1 MNAQTGRFSGRRP
14 PPTRTSTSLNTQ
26 TLTGYITKCME
37 DVTVT
42 KDITVRANE
51 KPWFTREVRELLRAR
66 NVAFKSGDKEALKS
80 ARANLHR
87 GVRAAKR
94 AYGQKKKSTH
104 TSLTQRTQDACGKAS
119 SQSQTTNHP
128 PHRVR
133 TTQTSSTHSTP
144 SSAGLKKITPQHP
157 QKNS

>member
-1 MNAQTGRFSGRRP
+1 MNAQTGRVSGRRP

-94 AYGQKKKSTH
+94 AYGQKKNQLILH
-104 TSLTQRTQDACGKAS
+104 
-119 SQSQTTNHP
+119 
-128 PHRVR
+128 
-133 TTQTSSTHSTP
+133 
-144 SSAGLKKITPQHP
+144 
-157 QKNS
+157 